1 MKNMQ
6 KLDVTKLKE
15 FENHP
20 YKVKHDDEMELLI
33 DSIKEH
39 GILSPIKNGSNEQ
52 TRTQDRFNFGTTCP
66 ELR

>member
-39 GILSPIKNGSNEQ
+39 GILSPIIVRPLKNDE
-52 TRTQDRFNFGTTCP
+52 
-66 ELR
+66 